1 MLSGVITKLKNKR
14 DVAGLL
20 TLYAQNVDNVNTI
33 HLANIYGVLA
43 KSVRGAANVTKLE
56 MDWRFKGLLKMTND
70 KLQRTPKWFGVRE
83 IATITHSL
91 GKLKIFDE
99 RFFNEIVK
107 QENCE
112 GGETSGAQHD
122 CLGVCDSWL

>member
-1 MLSGVITKLKNKR
+1 MKNR
-14 DVAGLL
+14 HDVPGLL
-20 TLYAQNVDNVNTI
+20 DLYENNINNVDAM
-33 HLANIYGVLA
+33 HLSNIYGALA
-43 KSVRGAANVTKLE
+43 KGVRGAADVNRLKTN
-56 MDWRFKGLLKMTND
+56 WRFNNLLKMTSD
-70 KLQRTPKWFGVRE
+70 KLQRTPKWFGVRA